1 MTLSILRR
9 PQAAPALLAMSLVLA
24 LAACAQQKPS
34 EAATDPVAAAPAA
47 SPEATVPADA
57 TVAAPADGVPA
68 ADAPVTSGQCNADA
82 VQGLVGQTGSED
94 VLEKARTDS
103 GANTVRALKPG
114 EPATMDFRQDRL
126 DIALDAQG
134 VIQSLRCG

>member
-47 SPEATVPADA
+47 SPEAT
-57 TVAAPADGVPA
+57 VPA

-126 DIALDAQG
+126 DIALDEQG

>member
-126 DIALDAQG
+126 DIALDEQG

>member
-24 LAACAQQKPS
+24 LAACSQQKPS

-126 DIALDAQG
+126 DIALDEQG

>member
-1 MTLSILRR
+1 MQFPSTPRALRR
-9 PQAAPALLAMSLVLA
+9 PAALIATAALLLVLSACTKPAPEEQDEALNQSQQAA
-24 LAACAQQKPS
+24 
-34 EAATDPVAAAPAA
+34 EAAAAPA
-47 SPEATVPADA
+47 EATPPPGACDA
-57 TVAAPADGVPA
+57 
-68 ADAPVTSGQCNADA
+68 SQ

-126 DIALDAQG
+126 DIALDEQG